1 MIAIIDYGAGN
12 LRSVVN
18 AFEFIGQ
25 NPRIINTSAELKQAS
40 AIVLPGVGS
49 FGEGMAHLRNLALIE
64 PLSEEVLVKKK
75 PYLGICLGLQFL
87 ASESFEH
94 GRHEGLGW
102 IPGSVERLKAEQGIR
117 IPHMGWNNVRAVG
130 ASRLLEGFVDDPVF
144 YFVHSYVYVPPLEH
158 QGVVVGTAWH
168 GQDIAAVVEKEHIV
182 AVQFHPEKSQADGL
196 RLLEN
201 FVRMI

>member
-1 MIAIIDYGAGN
+1 LIAIIDYGAGN

-25 NPRIINTSAELKQAS
+25 KPRIVNTSNELKQAS

-49 FGEGMAHLRNLALIE
+49 FGEGVAHLRSLALIE
-64 PLSEEVLVKKK
+64 SLNQEVLVKKK

-87 ASESFEH
+87 ASESSEH

-102 IPGSVERLKAEQGIR
+102 IPGSVERLKAAPGIR
-117 IPHMGWNNVRAVG
+117 IPHMGWNNVRPVG
-130 ASRLLEGFVDDPVF
+130 VSRLLQGFADDPVF
-144 YFVHSYVYVPPLEH
+144 YFVHSYAFVPPPDH
-158 QGVVVGTAWH
+158 QDVVVGTAWH
-168 GQDIAAVVEKEHIV
+168 GQDIAAVVEKENIV

-201 FVRMI
+201 FVKMI